1 MPEPRSGARAH
12 ARPGPGGGGEVQGV
26 GGRQGDLF
34 APEGGGG
41 YLDECNPVEL
51 PQGTVEDT
59 KFRELEEMGLPA
71 VWLEGARLIGYENF
85 VRLWRH
91 LDGAAAGGSLPLS
104 DNESMIEVR
113 LRRFASFQRF
123 QRNRFIESLAAL
135 GLDGAEIQVAVHS
148 QLGEKLTRNHIL
160 RLIRRS
166 RDLITTR

>member
-1 MPEPRSGARAH
+1 MPESRSGARAR
-12 ARPGPGGGGEVQGV
+12 ARPGPGGGGQAQGV

-51 PQGTVEDT
+51 PQGAVEDT

-85 VRLWRH
+85 VRLWKH

-123 QRNRFIESLAAL
+123 QRNRFIESLAAMGL
-135 GLDGAEIQVAVHS
+135 GGSEIHAAVKA
-148 QLGEKLTRNHIL
+148 QLGENLTRNHIL
-160 RLIRRS
+160 RLARRG
-166 RDLITTR
+166 RMAR